1 MSKTEIRLVIVFS
14 LSLVLLVLFKPRR
27 PKVPI
32 LYEYETVL
40 ITELI
45 DAQSTADIIT
55 LDSVNVVP
63 ALYTGIKT
71 LEDLP
76 VQEAKYRFID
86 IMLPAILVARY
97 EIAEDSTMVQEL
109 RSKTSWSFSDSLFFE
124 TVSKRYKSTD
134 FDELAVRMTT
144 HPNSLTLAQAA
155 VESGW
160 GKSRFFREANN
171 VFGVWSFNE
180 NEPRI
185 PASIRRKG
193 YQVYLR
199 KYEDISGSV
208 KNYFETLGRGS
219 AYKSFRKARL
229 ETKDPYELSEHLI
242 RYSERKEAYILQ
254 LKGMMNFNDFER
266 YDTFHISPRYIIE
279 QPIIVND

>member
-1 MSKTEIRLVIVFS
+1 MSKAEIGLITVFSTLLVI
-14 LSLVLLVLFKPRR
+14 LVLSKKPKKELPPLF
-27 PKVPI
+27 
-32 LYEYETVL
+32 EYEQVL
-40 ITELI
+40 ITESI
-45 DAQSTADIIT
+45 HATSTADIIT
-55 LDSVNVVP
+55 LDSVNVIP
-63 ALYTGIKT
+63 ALYTGIND

-97 EIAEDSTMVQEL
+97 EIAQDSIKIQEL
-109 RSKTSWSFSDSLFFE
+109 RTKRPWNFSDSLFFE
-124 TVSKRYKSTD
+124 SVSKRYKTTD
-134 FDELAVRMTT
+134 TTELLIRLAT

-160 GKSRFFREANN
+160 GRSRFFREANN

-193 YQVYLR
+193 YEVFLR
-199 KYEDISGSV
+199 KYEDISGSI

-229 ETKDPYELSEHLI
+229 TSNDPFELSNHLI
-242 RYSERKEAYILQ
+242 RYSERKEDYILQ
-254 LKGMMNFNDFER
+254 LKGMIDFNDFER
-266 YDTFHISPRYIIE
+266 YDTFRISPRYIV
-279 QPIIVND
+279 QKPIIND

>member
-1 MSKTEIRLVIVFS
+1 MSKVEIRLIVIFS
-14 LSLVLLVLFKPRR
+14 FTLLALVILNKPERKA
-27 PKVPI
+27 PTPQ
-32 LYEYETVL
+32 EYETVL
-40 ITELI
+40 LTENI
-45 DAQSTADIIT
+45 EARSTADIIK
-55 LDSVNVVP
+55 LDSVNVTPV
-63 ALYTGIKT
+63 LYTGIKT
-71 LEDLP
+71 LEYLP

-97 EIAEDSTMVQEL
+97 EIAEDSARVQEL
-109 RSKTSWSFSDSLFFE
+109 RLKAPWSTEDSLYFK
-124 TVSKRYKSTD
+124 TVTERYKSTD

-199 KYEDISGSV
+199 KYKDISGSI

-219 AYKSFRKARL
+219 AYKSFRRARL
-229 ETKDPYELSEHLI
+229 KTQNPYELAEHLL

-254 LKGMMNFNDFER
+254 LKGMINFNDFER
-266 YDTFHISPRYIIE
+266 YDTFRISPRYIVK
-279 QPIIVND
+279 QPIIIND

>member
-1 MSKTEIRLVIVFS
+1 MSKAEIGLIAVFS
-14 LSLVLLVLFKPRR
+14 TLLFILVLSKKTEKEPT
-27 PKVPI
+27 P
-32 LYEYETVL
+32 LYEYEQVL
-40 ITELI
+40 IKETIE
-45 DAQSTADIIT
+45 AKTTADIIT
-55 LDSVNVVP
+55 LDSVHVTP
-63 ALYTGIKT
+63 ALYTGIKE

-76 VQEAKYRFID
+76 MQEAKYRFID

-97 EIAEDSTMVQEL
+97 EIAQDSIQIQEL
-109 RSKTSWSFSDSLFFE
+109 RTKRPWNFSDSLFFE
-124 TVSKRYKSTD
+124 SVSKRYKTTD
-134 FDELAVRMTT
+134 TTELLLRLAT

-193 YQVYLR
+193 YQVFLR
-199 KYEDISGSV
+199 KYDDISGSI

-229 ETKDPYELSEHLI
+229 TSTDPFELSNHLI
-242 RYSERKEAYILQ
+242 RYSERKEDYILQ
-254 LKGMMNFNDFER
+254 LKGMIDFNDFER
-266 YDTFHISPRYIIE
+266 YDTFRISPRYIV
-279 QPIIVND
+279 QKPIIND